1 MAATINQ
8 AATPAERGGAGVA
21 RQRLL
26 APERIGDAALRL
38 DRVTLSPGAA
48 LHFNLPRQSLAWFH
62 LLDGE
67 ATFKAYYTDRL
78 TKEQSVF
85 LPPGFDATLSTG
97 QGATLLYAEIPDARL
112 LDPDFAKRTPLFI
125 VSDWTCEPVLA
136 CESDTRKR
144 VPLVS
149 EDVCDAE
156 AVKIEMVVYPANT
169 AAPECRHEGAAT
181 VLCVVTGHGTATAG
195 GEAFA
200 VKAGDVVQF
209 ADRERHTLR
218 AAGDGEMRFLE
229 FHLPANFTTVWSDP
243 GVKSA
248 WRSTD
253 HDIFGRETLLDARE
267 RKSFRFVFPF
277 PV

>member
-1 MAATINQ
+1 MATTINQ
-8 AATPAERGGAGVA
+8 AAAPAERADPGVA

-26 APERIGDAALRL
+26 TPERIRGAALQL
-38 DRVTLSPGAA
+38 DRVTLSPGAV
-48 LHFNLPRQSLAWFH
+48 LHFNLPRQTLAWLH

-85 LPPGFDATLSTG
+85 LPPGFDATLSTEK
-97 QGATLLYAEIPDARL
+97 GATLLYAEIPDARP

-136 CESDTRKR
+136 CETDTRKR
-144 VPLVS
+144 VPLVR
-149 EDVCDAE
+149 EDICDAE
-156 AVKIEMVVYPANT
+156 AVKIEMVVYPPNT

-181 VLCVVTGHGTATAG
+181 VLYVVTGHGTATAG
-195 GEAFA
+195 GEAFG
-200 VKAGDVVQF
+200 VKAGDVVHF

-218 AAGDGEMRFLE
+218 AAGDGEMRFIE
-229 FHLPANFTTVWSDP
+229 FHVPANFNTVWTDP
-243 GVKSA
+243 GAKSA